1 MMIFS
6 QNLVYWS
13 GILTGIFFALG
24 FSGCRCFFKL
34 TGNKSFSWIRKYH
47 KLIIILSV
55 AFFFLHLT
63 LAVLSRNF
71 NVVI

>member
-1 MMIFS
+1 MIFG

-24 FSGCRCFFKL
+24 FLGCRCFFKL
-34 TGNKSFSWIRKYH
+34 TGNKAFSWILRYH
-47 KLIIILSV
+47 KLIVCLS
-55 AFFFLHLT
+55 AGFFLLHLS

-71 NVVI
+71 NIGI